1 MGSGGSDGDSS
12 RAAGL
17 VGVLD
22 DKPSSV
28 DLFWLLRGGGV
39 LLAQVSLRAF
49 WPCLEVSCG
58 LSTIGCVAFE
68 VLSMHLAVGMWLMA
82 EWAPEFWVL
91 QAAAEVVAGCSL
103 GEPEMT
109 RCAGRGG
116 DKGSESWE
124 ELARQ
129 GGGAVGVSRRGPE
142 GQAAHAIP
150 APGWWV

>member
-68 VLSMHLAVGMWLMA
+68 VLSMHLAVGMWLVGA
-82 EWAPEFWVL
+82 WAPEFWLL
-91 QAAAEVVAGCSL
+91 QAAAEMVAVCSL
-103 GEPEMT
+103 GELEMKQLH
-109 RCAGRGG
+109 REEGGRGL
-116 DKGSESWE
+116 ESWE